1 MVLSCIRTRLT
12 LLILNSVNLLL
23 GISTRI
29 EKVDNKAIAKKGLE
43 ELGPMSFREKAL
55 SVLFVIALFGWIFS
69 NSLHINATIV
79 AIIVMVLCIVLSIV
93 TWDDIL
99 KKQRRMEYPSMVWWY
114 HRYVSFA

>member
-99 KKQRRMEYPSMVWWY
+99 KAKAHGIP
-114 HRYVSFA
+114 